1 MICALGAIVA
11 FTAEM
16 LMASTGIRD
25 EAAEGRRAAEQDAPE
40 TAEPQN
46 QGGATEPAASPDG
59 V

>member
-1 MICALGAIVA
+1 
-11 FTAEM
+11 M

-40 TAEPQN
+40 ATEPEN
-46 QGGATEPAASPDG
+46 QGGATEPASSPDG